1 MQVSTGRLRAMGKI
15 LKKISPAPTMASGD
29 NLMCFLKYQY
39 QQAHQQEKDK
49 G

>member
-1 MQVSTGRLRAMGKI
+1 MQFSTGRLRAVEKI
-15 LKKISPAPTMASGD
+15 FKKISPAPTMASGD
-29 NLMCFLKYQY
+29 NLMCLLKYQY